1 MAYKIRVGDFEGP
14 FDLLVYLIE
23 NARMS
28 IYDIQISVITKQ
40 YLEYVNELK
49 NMDVNLGSEFMVLA
63 AQLIEIKAKMLIPR
77 NTESADGIV
86 EEDPR
91 SQLVERILEYR
102 RFKEA
107 SKLLEQREEDNLRI
121 YEKPQE
127 DISEYQNNPDEY
139 LSLSTDEFLKAFN
152 AFLHRKQKVEEV
164 RKRYVRV
171 KRERESVDD
180 RMMRIRNVFRLKK
193 VRKVSF
199 KELVADAKDKYDVV
213 LSFTVMLEMMK
224 ARQLNADQNV
234 IYGEITVTSLEEDN
248 NDNKEN
254 N

>member
-164 RKRYVRV
+164 RKRYERIERQRMSVEIRINQIREFFRTKLKVLFSELISNDKSRFNKVITFMGLLELLKQGDV
-171 KRERESVDD
+171 KATQEEKFGD
-180 RMMRIRNVFRLKK
+180 
-193 VRKVSF
+193 
-199 KELVADAKDKYDVV
+199 
-213 LSFTVMLEMMK
+213 
-224 ARQLNADQNV
+224 
-234 IYGEITVTSLEEDN
+234 ITVELRN
-248 NDNKEN
+248 NNG
-254 N
+254 